1 MVFLKHESILK
12 IGNFVG
18 FKSNFRWRK
27 LSVASVEL
35 LIRVEDFIKVAN
47 STLRAE
53 EIMVFIAFHKS
64 YLLQESCIVLH
75 SCFCT
80 VSS

>member
-1 MVFLKHESILK
+1 M
-12 IGNFVG
+12 GNFVG

-27 LSVASVEL
+27 LSVASVQL
-35 LIRVEDFIKVAN
+35 PIRAEDSIKAAH

-64 YLLQESCIVLH
+64 YLLHESRGGLH

-80 VSS
+80 VNS